1 MICNYFKEF
10 NNDYELWLDK
20 YKPNEYGDLLTD
32 EKMTRD
38 ILSWIKSWDEI
49 VFGKKFESRRALMN
63 KEKNLNEFGGGKENF
78 KKEFE
83 FTHNK
88 FKIILIAGPP
98 GMGKTTLAK
107 VLANHCKYEPI
118 VINASDERTSD
129 KLLLRI
135 YDTTQLDKLK
145 FRKNLGDREKP
156 TCLIL
161 DEIDGAMDGQ
171 DGKVNIL

>member
-1 MICNYFKEF
+1 
-10 NNDYELWLDK
+10 
-20 YKPNEYGDLLTD
+20 
-32 EKMTRD
+32 
-38 ILSWIKSWDEI
+38 
-49 VFGKKFESRRALMN
+49 
-63 KEKNLNEFGGGKENF
+63 
-78 KKEFE
+78 
-83 FTHNK
+83 
-88 FKIILIAGPP
+88 
-98 GMGKTTLAK
+98 MGKTTLAK

-145 FRKNLGDREKP
+145 FKKNLGDREKP

-171 DGKVNIL
+171 DGKVIILKIFFN